1 MSDILQIHLLE
12 KTTSETKLLLAQK
25 GIKKDL
31 ITKIEDVLQQSDMVK
46 FAKSTPDEITILSVS
61 IIAKEIIQEI
71 NSSQKPYVE

>member
-31 ITKIEDVLQQSDMVK
+31 IAKIEDVLQQSDMVK